1 MAKLPCILKGIVTAI
16 IVTFLYA
23 VPLSAQTDNAE
34 VLDQLFVELAEAD
47 AGNWEQIEQKI
58 WSEWS
63 RSGSAAMDLLL
74 ERGRAAMEV
83 GDLAAAIEH
92 LTALTDHAPDFAE
105 GWNARIGD
113 DFRAV
118 GKRRRGVESL
128 PRGSGYTSPQVE
140 PKRSD
145 RTTGS

>member
-16 IVTFLYA
+16 IVTILYA
-23 VPLSAQTDNAE
+23 VPLSAQTDNGE

-47 AGNWEQIEQKI
+47 EGSWEQIEQKI

-83 GDLAAAIEH
+83 GDLDAAIEW
-92 LTALTDHAPDFAE
+92 AGKCPAAQFGKVE
-105 GWNARIGD
+105 I
-113 DFRAV
+113 RASAMDSV
-118 GKRRRGVESL
+118 
-128 PRGSGYTSPQVE
+128 
-140 PKRSD
+140 
-145 RTTGS
+145 